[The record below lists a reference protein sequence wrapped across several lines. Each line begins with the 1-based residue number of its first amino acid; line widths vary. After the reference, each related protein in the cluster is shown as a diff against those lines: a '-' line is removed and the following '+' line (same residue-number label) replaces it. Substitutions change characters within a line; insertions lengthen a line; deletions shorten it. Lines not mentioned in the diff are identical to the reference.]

1 MESGKAGTVGLGS
14 FRTAMKACKDVA
26 WNSVH
31 FQCPSEWQVDQIG
44 KRHLRLGNGRG
55 PVMEVKWGPVKGRF
69 SHNAHLKRLA
79 ALNARRAKGRV
90 VPWTLPDSWKAA
102 LADFETGGFQWQTT
116 TAEGRGVSLYC
127 PVCHN
132 GSLIQFF
139 RSTPDAAEKEFL
151 AVLNSFRD
159 HPDDGRI
166 VWSVFD
172 IRAKLPQILQLRRFR
187 FDAGRFELEF
197 TDGRQTIHLHRWA
210 PAAALLGKG
219 NLTRFAGTISEFSSG
234 QPIVT
239 TVNGHPGIQWSMG
252 PPAGRPQWIV
262 RLKPQLSFFWFRMW
276 LLEEK
281 NRIFGVRAAS
291 RHYLDEDQ
299 LNRICMDYETV

>member
-1 MESGKAGTVGLGS
+1 
-14 FRTAMKACKDVA
+14 MKKDRNIA
-26 WNSVH
+26 WNAVR
-31 FQCPSEWQVDQIG
+31 FQCPSAWQVDQIG
-44 KRHLRLGNGRG
+44 KRHLRLDNGRG
-55 PVMEVKWGPVKGRF
+55 PAMEIKWGPVRGRF

-79 ALNARRAKGRV
+79 ALSNRRTKGRV
-90 VPWTLPDSWKAA
+90 APWPLPAAWKAA

-139 RSTPDAAEKEFL
+139 RSTPGAAEKQFL

-159 HPDDGRI
+159 HPRDDQI
-166 VWSVFD
+166 VWSIFD
-172 IRAKLPQILQLRRFR
+172 IRAKLPKTLKLGRFR

-197 TDGRQTIHLHRWA
+197 TDGRQTVRLHRWA
-210 PAAALLGKG
+210 PAAALLGRG
-219 NLTRFAGTISEFSSG
+219 DLAGFARTISGFSGG
-234 QPIVT
+234 QPQAT
-239 TVNGHPGIQWSMG
+239 TINGHPGIEWSTG
-252 PPAGRPQWIV
+252 PTTGRPQWIV
-262 RLKPQLSFFWFRMW
+262 RFNPQLSFFWFRMW

-291 RHYLDEDQ
+291 RRPLDKRQ